1 MEWVLAS
8 FHSFFSFSGK
18 EGFVWRLLDKVVSHY
33 GQIDTDWGFIIVQ
46 YLGHLK
52 FYSRTIPPSLISQ
65 VCSHLNFWDL
75 TKKRPRLKMSRL
87 KNYNRLV
94 CWCGLKQMSSNCD
107 ADKAK
112 YIFIFIDCLFC
123 HKQIIHVF
131 YFLDVWFYV
140 NIIVIPHVCWAGC
153 CVVWNSVLAD
163 NPIYFSSILT
173 GLFPPSAGTATIY
186 GLDIQRDMDA
196 IRQSLGVCPQHNV
209 LFEKWVNKDSISS
222 KYGFTFLFLLSS
234 PMWIL
239 IFFLGMV

>member
-1 MEWVLAS
+1 
-8 FHSFFSFSGK
+8 
-18 EGFVWRLLDKVVSHY
+18 
-33 GQIDTDWGFIIVQ
+33 
-46 YLGHLK
+46 
-52 FYSRTIPPSLISQ
+52 
-65 VCSHLNFWDL
+65 
-75 TKKRPRLKMSRL
+75 
-87 KNYNRLV
+87 
-94 CWCGLKQMSSNCD
+94 MSSNCD

-153 CVVWNSVLAD
+153 CVFWNSVLAD

-222 KYGFTFLFLLSS
+222 KCGFIFIFLYFYCQVLCEFSYFSWRWFRFRIELEGGLL
-234 PMWIL
+234 ITL
-239 IFFLGMV
+239 QRGT